1 MLNIIKN
8 EIKIGLK
15 EPLKIL
21 HITDSHLTFV
31 GEENHGNET
40 RWKCFESPDNRG
52 SALKYYLEAL
62 KYAED
67 NNLLIVNTGDLI
79 DFLSVGNFEFLDK
92 YSYNLDCVYAAG
104 NHDFCHC
111 VGKAKEDR
119 AYKWE
124 MMKRV
129 APHFKQNLYFDS
141 KIVNGVNF
149 VSLDNS
155 YYLIEEGQIQMLKAE
170 VSKGLPIVLCMH
182 TLLYE
187 KNLAEREMSINP
199 CAYVVAAPEELLKT
213 YPLDRRLQ
221 QTPDEATLRAVEYI
235 KIEPTIKLLITGHT
249 HYNYDVT
256 LDSGLRQI
264 TTDGSYNG
272 VVREITLY

>member
-1 MLNIIKN
+1 MLNVIKN
-8 EIKIGLK
+8 EINIGLK
-15 EPLKIL
+15 EPVKIL

-31 GEENHGNET
+31 DEENHGNET

-79 DFLSVGNFEFLDK
+79 DFLSRGNFEFLDE
-92 YSYNLDCVYAAG
+92 YSYNLDFIYAAG

-111 VGKAKEDR
+111 VGKATEDR
-119 AYKWE
+119 PYKWE

-129 APHFKQNLYFDS
+129 APHFRQNLYFDS
-141 KIVNGVNF
+141 KIVSGVNF
-149 VSLDNS
+149 VTLDNS
-155 YYLIEEGQIQMLKAE
+155 YYLIEDAQIKMLKAE
-170 VSKGLPIVLCMH
+170 AAKGLPIVLCMH
-182 TLLYE
+182 VPFYE
-187 KNLAEREMSINP
+187 ESIAEREMSVNP
-199 CAYVVAAPEELLKT
+199 CAYLVAAPEELLKT
-213 YPLDRRLQ
+213 YPENRRLQ

-235 KIEPTIKLLITGHT
+235 KNEPAIKLLITGHT